1 MFAREERKMSENN
14 AKGSPTHEQVAVR
27 AYEIFEERGSVA
39 GDDVSQW
46 LEAEQELSRAAE
58 ISAATEL
65 RDSRSK
71 SEPRIVDSPISAPN
85 VTGTRSRATV
95 A

>member
-1 MFAREERKMSENN
+1 MSE
-14 AKGSPTHEQVAVR
+14 AKASPTHEQIAAR
-27 AYEIFEERGSVA
+27 AYEIFEERGAVA
-39 GDDVSQW
+39 GDDVSHW
-46 LEAEQELSRAAE
+46 LEAEQQLSQAAIETAE
-58 ISAATEL
+58 ISVTEL

-71 SEPRIVDSPISAPN
+71 AEPRIVDSPISAPN